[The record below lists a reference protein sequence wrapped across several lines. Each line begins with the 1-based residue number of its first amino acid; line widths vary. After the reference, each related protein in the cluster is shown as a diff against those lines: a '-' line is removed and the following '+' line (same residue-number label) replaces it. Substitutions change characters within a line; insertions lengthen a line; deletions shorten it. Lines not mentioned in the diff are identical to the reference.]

1 MKTGIEINYAE
12 IRFRISTRTMKEA
25 GKIIDKFDDFYN
37 KPDRGH
43 EDDLNFDKGEVPYFN
58 SARGAPLK

>member
-1 MKTGIEINYAE
+1 
-12 IRFRISTRTMKEA
+12 MKEA